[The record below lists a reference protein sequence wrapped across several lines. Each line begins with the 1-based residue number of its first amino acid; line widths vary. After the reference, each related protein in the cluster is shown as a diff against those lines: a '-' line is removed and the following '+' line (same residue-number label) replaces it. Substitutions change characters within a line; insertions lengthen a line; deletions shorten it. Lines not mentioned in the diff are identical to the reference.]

1 MYTQLK
7 FGSISLFLSIQ
18 IIQDRVML
26 HTSRSN
32 LMWNS
37 LPGGLFTLPQYS
49 TYLGDFPFYYAKL
62 GQLISRLCRKQPS
75 LRLPEVRLIVIYGK
89 TQEQLLHGSCWV
101 LVKNNMRISDIA
113 TSEAVYLYLFTICQ
127 RGSPIRPAMLYLSL
141 VNWPDMV
148 LGADVGIWLTGTFSF
163 TSLIRPLQLHCV
175 PIKHRLK

>member
-1 MYTQLK
+1 MYTKLK
-7 FGSISLFLSIQ
+7 FGSISLFPSIQ

-62 GQLISRLCRKQPS
+62 GQLISRLCRNNHHSGS
-75 LRLPEVRLIVIYGK
+75 LRFDRLILIYGK
-89 TQEQLLHGSCWV
+89 TQEQLVRGSCWV

-113 TSEAVYLYLFTICQ
+113 TSEAVYLYLFTICHREAHQ
-127 RGSPIRPAMLYLSL
+127 LDLPCCICAWLIGQIWGL
-141 VNWPDMV
+141 VLT
-148 LGADVGIWLTGTFSF
+148 LGFG
-163 TSLIRPLQLHCV
+163 
-175 PIKHRLK
+175 